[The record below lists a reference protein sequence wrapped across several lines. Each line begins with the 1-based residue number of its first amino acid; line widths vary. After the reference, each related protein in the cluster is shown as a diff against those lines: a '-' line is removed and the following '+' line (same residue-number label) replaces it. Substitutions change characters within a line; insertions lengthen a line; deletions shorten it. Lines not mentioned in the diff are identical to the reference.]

1 MSEEFDAYLAQ
12 RAASQ
17 KSSGSTQRLILIG
30 LGVAFVLVF
39 VFVVLRGDPNT
50 RPVNP
55 NTASA
60 SQLATLPEVG
70 PVTAQAIIQKRAEMS
85 FSKPEDLL
93 KVKGIGKVRLEQ
105 MRPRLKFD

>member
-1 MSEEFDAYLAQ
+1 MSEEFQQFLAQ
-12 RAASQ
+12 REATQ
-17 KSSGSTQRLILIG
+17 KARGNTQRWLLIG

-39 VFVVLRGDPNT
+39 AIVAWRGDPTT

-60 SQLATLPEVG
+60 TELATLPGVG
-70 PVTAQAIIQKRAEMS
+70 PVIAQSIIHYRTEKP

-93 KVKGIGKVRLEQ
+93 KVSGIGKVHLEK
-105 MRPRLKFD
+105 MRSRLKFE